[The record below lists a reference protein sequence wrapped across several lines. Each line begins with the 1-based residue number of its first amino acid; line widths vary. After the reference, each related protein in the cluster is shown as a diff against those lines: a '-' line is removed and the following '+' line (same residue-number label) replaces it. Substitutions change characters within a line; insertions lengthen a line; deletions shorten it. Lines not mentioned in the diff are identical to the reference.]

1 MGPAIMRFLRRMRI
15 VPQVSSRQQ
24 RIWGKASL
32 KMAADIP
39 IITIEIVHKSTF
51 ALAGHAVPSSALPC
65 FQLLPSSG
73 VNLRAGNTRF
83 L

>member
-15 VPQVSSRQQ
+15 VPLVSGIQQ

-32 KMAADIP
+32 KMAADIH

-51 ALAGHAVPSSALPC
+51 ALAGEAVPPSALPRL
-65 FQLLPSSG
+65 QELPRRNGASQSG
-73 VNLRAGNTRF
+73 STRF

>member
-1 MGPAIMRFLRRMRI
+1 MRLLRRVRI
-15 VPQVSSRQQ
+15 VPQVSGRQQ

-32 KMAADIP
+32 KMAADIH

-51 ALAGHAVPSSALPC
+51 ALAGHAVPVSALPC
-65 FQLLPSSG
+65 FQVVPPGEGAAVGIS
-73 VNLRAGNTRF
+73 TRS